1 MREVDLVPFCEML
14 DEVWGLKQQLL
25 TAGQKATFFKAM
37 FEFSLEEFAYGMN
50 AHIKDPERGR
60 FLPMPADIIGPILAR
75 RLADGR
81 PGGDEAWALA
91 VASTDENKTI
101 VWTEE
106 MAEAWGVARVVYLTG
121 DKVGARKS
129 FLEAYARLVDEAR
142 AERRPTVWAVS
153 EGHDPRERAI
163 AIRAAV
169 EAGRLTAP
177 STGGAPLQIAG
188 PETPAARDG
197 WAAIMSNPSMP
208 PGVREQ
214 LQALRDQLAARA
226 DGPTELPQHVVRTRE
241 LQEQTDARVQ
251 AYQAGQEVR

>member
-1 MREVDLVPFCEML
+1 MRDVDLVPFCEVL

-50 AHIKDPERGR
+50 AHIKDPDRGR

-75 RLADGR
+75 RKADGR

-91 VASTDENKTI
+91 VASTDEDKTI

-106 MAEAWGVARVVYLTG
+106 MANAWGVARVVYRTG

-142 AERRPTVWAVS
+142 SEGRPTVWAVS
-153 EGHDPRERAI
+153 EGHNPQERAI

-169 EAGRLTAP
+169 EAGRLPPPNA
-177 STGGAPLQIAG
+177 GVAPLQLAG
-188 PETPAARDG
+188 PETAAAREG
-197 WAAIMSNPSMP
+197 WNAIMANPAMP
-208 PGVREQ
+208 DGIREK

-226 DGPTELPQHVVRTRE
+226 DGPTELPEHVVRTRE